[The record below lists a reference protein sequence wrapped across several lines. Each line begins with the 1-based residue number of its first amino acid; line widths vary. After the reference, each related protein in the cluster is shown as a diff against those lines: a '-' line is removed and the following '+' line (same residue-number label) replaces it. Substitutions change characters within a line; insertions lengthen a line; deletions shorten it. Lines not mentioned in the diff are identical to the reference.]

1 MDNPT
6 FLLSFIVFAP
16 AIGALILAFFPKGNA
31 DAIRLFTLVVTIV
44 VMIPAI
50 ILALPKGMTGFSG
63 TSFDLAADSMQNV
76 FRYEWIPS
84 FDIEYF
90 MGIDGISFPL
100 VLLTAVISVLAMGA
114 SWSITKHVKGYCI
127 LFLLLETGMLG
138 VFMSLDFFLFY
149 VFW

>member
-31 DAIRLFTLVVTIV
+31 DAIRLFTLMVTVV
-44 VMIPAI
+44 VMVPAI
-50 ILALPKGMTGFSG
+50 ILALPKGVTGFSG

-90 MGIDGISFPL
+90 MGRSEERRAGKACRSRGSPL
-100 VLLTAVISVLAMGA
+100 P
-114 SWSITKHVKGYCI
+114 
-127 LFLLLETGMLG
+127 
-138 VFMSLDFFLFY
+138 
-149 VFW
+149 